1 MRVQASSKIMRI
13 LRARLVASVILFSIE
28 AGPALRFVSSL
39 AVHSTTS
46 LDSTAKQPFVIF
58 PWRDSVQPLPESLK
72 SDGGAATT
80 TSDNEAAIDAAAIA
94 KSPTA
99 QTRKRQEVTASQIGN
114 QDQHDA
120 SAPAEAQPEGVVAGI
135 AHHQP
140 FAVKNSLTTGQ
151 EEEVDASEEVTGP
164 ERERIGVPVN
174 DADSATTAALRN
186 VFVQKQDADEDDSA
200 PPRVQP
206 QPLPTPTART
216 SKHSAPGSSSLSSTW
231 LGALLERLPEPRPLN
246 LLRTTLFS
254 EDGEMKN
261 QQIDETISAANLGVS
276 RGGPSVVSTTSSPA
290 SSTTPSQKEND
301 QKINKKVN
309 QGEPASVLKQSSTQT
324 GNPSQEVNKAVAR
337 SIKANTR
344 LSSAERFGRILAFF
358 AMIFHG
364 TSYLYIKG
372 LKAEE
377 YRQMGLNTHPFL
389 YYEPYLIQI
398 YFYLGSLLAST
409 VSFLYLENV
418 ASGGGGGGHGS
429 GLSPSMNPGTTTAP
443 GGGGAA
449 TTLPPSSWQH
459 LVGNRT
465 AVLGERSSSLYG
477 NIFKN
482 AESSTSS
489 SSSSHN
495 SAGSPTTG
503 TFMNSTQ
510 PFVYGDTGTA
520 EGMAS
525 YLMNGGGAGAVPG
538 APSSHLFHRLAL
550 GEQETQLVS
559 FVQERERG
567 RREMLAHTAVYAKG
581 DIFPDAFLHPSGM
594 LSGAMAALCISCAFI
609 TVEHIGVPLSTSLVS
624 LTAVLGSFFL
634 GFNVFENEVWSANMA
649 LIGLTLILLGLFG
662 VCMARE
668 LGRYVAC
675 SEERSPL
682 LQVFELDA
690 IWEVNN
696 RLEKK
701 VTGIVLAVLGGL
713 AGAFMFVPFQS
724 TAFAPTVQLV
734 QESTWSMSSL
744 QDGSFESA
752 AEQGQPLT
760 VGKIATLTHLFT
772 FLPSFAFGASCTGCG
787 ISVLYYLTHWEALR
801 IAWKKH
807 PDFFEVFCAVIAGL
821 VWLISVFFTLIAMSY
836 VGFTIACTFFHS
848 WMLIYSA
855 WNILLFNEIRGKG
868 YSVYSFAQLL
878 SLVGFMALC
887 LSMNK

>member
-1 MRVQASSKIMRI
+1 MYIVVVLLNKPKASYKMRVQASSKIMRI
-13 LRARLVASVILFSIE
+13 LRARLVVSVILFSME
-28 AGPALRFVSSL
+28 ARPLRFVSSL
-39 AVHSTTS
+39 AVHTTTS

-72 SDGGAATT
+72 SGATT
-80 TSDNEAAIDAAAIA
+80 NAENEAAIDAAAIA

-99 QTRKRQEVTASQIGN
+99 QTRKRLEVTASQIGS

-120 SAPAEAQPEGVVAGI
+120 SAPAEAQPEGVVARS

-140 FAVKNSLTTGQ
+140 VAMKNSLTSGQ
-151 EEEVDASEEVTGP
+151 AQEEEEVDASEEVTGP
-164 ERERIGVPVN
+164 ERERIGAPVN
-174 DADSATTAALRN
+174 DADSATAAALRN

-200 PPRVQP
+200 PPRVQR

-290 SSTTPSQKEND
+290 SSTTPAQKENE
-301 QKINKKVN
+301 QKTTSQGIKLN
-309 QGEPASVLKQSSTQT
+309 QPPPVLKQSSTQT
-324 GNPSQEVNKAVAR
+324 ANPAQEVNKAVAR

-398 YFYLGSLLAST
+398 YFYLGCLLAST

-429 GLSPSMNPGTTTAP
+429 GLSPSMHPGTTTAP

-495 SAGSPTTG
+495 SAPGSPTTG

-550 GEQETQLVS
+550 GEQEPQLVS

-567 RREMLAHTAVYAKG
+567 REQMFAHTAVYAKG

-634 GFNVFENEVWSANMA
+634 G
-649 LIGLTLILLGLFG
+649 IGRI
-662 VCMARE
+662 M
-668 LGRYVAC
+668 
-675 SEERSPL
+675 
-682 LQVFELDA
+682 
-690 IWEVNN
+690 
-696 RLEKK
+696 
-701 VTGIVLAVLGGL
+701 
-713 AGAFMFVPFQS
+713 M
-724 TAFAPTVQLV
+724 
-734 QESTWSMSSL
+734 
-744 QDGSFESA
+744 GSR
-752 AEQGQPLT
+752 
-760 VGKIATLTHLFT
+760 
-772 FLPSFAFGASCTGCG
+772 C
-787 ISVLYYLTHWEALR
+787 
-801 IAWKKH
+801 
-807 PDFFEVFCAVIAGL
+807 
-821 VWLISVFFTLIAMSY
+821 
-836 VGFTIACTFFHS
+836 
-848 WMLIYSA
+848 
-855 WNILLFNEIRGKG
+855 
-868 YSVYSFAQLL
+868 
-878 SLVGFMALC
+878 
-887 LSMNK
+887 